1 MGEYHRNSEGELMAD
16 ITVYYDGKCPLCRR
30 EISIYKGLSS
40 STEVSYV
47 DIEAA
52 NFNCNDLVLE
62 KKQLKSRFHVNKN
75 GLFLTGG
82 YAFVELWKHY
92 PRLRF
97 LNVIFSSRLMGFLLD
112 KTYNVFLTLRPLLQW
127 LIVRFERR

>member
-1 MGEYHRNSEGELMAD
+1 MAD
-16 ITVYYDGKCPLCRR
+16 IAVYYDGKCPLCRR
-30 EISIYKGLSS
+30 EISMYKVLSG
-40 STEVSYV
+40 STDVSYI

-52 NFNCNDLVLE
+52 NFNCDDLVLT
-62 KKQLKSRFHVNKN
+62 KKQLKSRFHVKKN

-97 LNVIFSSRLMGFLLD
+97 LNIIFSSRLMGFLLD
-112 KTYNVFLTLRPLLQW
+112 KTYNVFLILRPPLQS
-127 LIVRFERR
+127 LVVRLERQ